1 MAQLSS
7 TRSGCTVL
15 AVEGPGHGAS
25 AGLLPEG
32 QPPAER
38 TTTLHAAPADFARDV
53 VVNNGVT

>member
-1 MAQLSS
+1 MD
-7 TRSGCTVL
+7 R
-15 AVEGPGHGAS
+15 PGHGAS

-38 TTTLHAAPADFARDV
+38 TTTLHAAPDDFARDV